1 MVVATAFA
9 LALGA
14 AGVQASDAHMAARGG
29 TVVGGE
35 TGNAAPSK
43 PFSLAGVPALLA
55 EDFTGAGVT
64 FPPAG
69 WIRRNQSSV
78 IGTNTNCWN
87 GFDASFTGWPAHSG
101 TEQAGVNF
109 NCVAGAGTISGWLIT
124 SQVTGLNNGDQISFW
139 TRSTGSGFAD
149 RLEVRLCT
157 DSTPDSCGAAGSTG
171 SSATDV
177 GNFSTLLLSVN
188 PDLDSFGYPDV
199 YTEFTHTVSGLAGPV
214 SGRIAFRYF
223 VEDGGPSGTAS
234 DLMTIDD
241 VLITGAAGPSLSLGT
256 VTDLDACA
264 SNPGNNNGIIE
275 PGEVVN
281 LTIPLAAANGDYN
294 NVVGTLSSTTP
305 GVTILTGV
313 GSYGVIAGGS
323 SVSANY
329 SIGVDGGV
337 ACGSAIDLSLA
348 VSSDEDNFTFPLASR
363 TVGNA
368 GGPLSFP
375 VAVGT
380 PIPDNNVGGLDS
392 TATVSGVSGP
402 ITNVSARVT
411 ATHTWVGDVRIQLT
425 SPGGTTITL
434 LDRPGVPTST
444 FGCAADNIDILFADG
459 QPDPESL
466 CNTGVWTVTDA
477 SPVPGD
483 AFADFSGEDANGTW
497 TLNINDNGAG
507 DTGSLV
513 SWELFVEPGAPGVCN
528 VCLSDPDI
536 QINVGSVNF
545 GTVTFGSAAPVQ
557 LITISNAGDGPGTV
571 GAPVFSGPFAQS
583 GGTCP
588 AAPFMLNP
596 GDSCTIGIAF
606 SGTTVGSYSGTVT
619 IDGAGTP
626 IVVNLAAAIAA
637 APPVF
642 IPVSSPWMLGLMF
655 ALMGL
660 VAGVVVVRRRG

>member
-1 MVVATAFA
+1 MKRNYVLAASLALFMGGITHEAGAQQRAQTISDTQTTAISVSGGAALMGKPGALNTSFEDFTLGSIQGQNGWVGQYGNWVVADSTPATGLQHVETVSDGFGQTIMLSPTFA
-9 LALGA
+9 SGVGPVRSA
-14 AGVQASDAHMAARGG
+14 AVKFRVSAGGVTWDWVPQDTVAGSVITRVRVNQDLSVSFLESDG
-29 TVVGGE
+29 VGGGVFTPTGYSMSVGQYVELGVEVDSTTFDIEIFADGVSIGSGTGFAGGINQVVVLSLME
-35 TGNAAPSK
+35 T
-43 PFSLAGVPALLA
+43 AGPTLFTDDVAVADASFGPPVPAL
-55 EDFTGAGVT
+55 T
-64 FPPAG
+64 
-69 WIRRNQSSV
+69 
-78 IGTNTNCWN
+78 
-87 GFDASFTGWPAHSG
+87 
-101 TEQAGVNF
+101 
-109 NCVAGAGTISGWLIT
+109 
-124 SQVTGLNNGDQISFW
+124 
-139 TRSTGSGFAD
+139 
-149 RLEVRLCT
+149 
-157 DSTPDSCGAAGSTG
+157 
-171 SSATDV
+171 
-177 GNFSTLLLSVN
+177 
-188 PDLDSFGYPDV
+188 
-199 YTEFTHTVSGLAGPV
+199 
-214 SGRIAFRYF
+214 
-223 VEDGGPSGTAS
+223 
-234 DLMTIDD
+234 
-241 VLITGAAGPSLSLGT
+241 LGT

-313 GSYGVIAGGS
+313 GSYGIIADGS

-348 VSSDEDNFTFPLASR
+348 VSSDEGSFTFPLDSR

-434 LDRPGVPTST
+434 LDRPGVPAST
-444 FGCAADNIDILFADG
+444 YGCSADNINILFADG

-466 CNTGVWTVTDA
+466 CNTGVWAVTDA

-497 TLNINDNGAG
+497 TLNINDNGPG

-513 SWELFVEPGAPGVCN
+513 SWELFVEPGAPAVCN

-557 LITISNAGDGPGTV
+557 FITISNAGDGPGTV

-588 AAPFMLNP
+588 AAPFVLNP

-606 SGTTVGSYSGTVT
+606 NGTTVGSYSGTVT

-626 IVVNLAAAIAA
+626 IVVNLAAVIAA

-660 VAGVVVVRRRG
+660 VAGIVVVRRRG